1 MKRLIYGLLLC
12 FVIATSQV
20 AWADTTNSG
29 ATTNSQTNTS
39 GSNTTISGGYSQEST
54 TTYES
59 GSSSNTT
66 STTNN
71 TTNSYTGDTR
81 VANSSSAPSMSAM
94 SQDLCVVGIS
104 GGISTVG
111 VGISGGTYITDEN
124 CERIKL
130 SKVLNDLGMKV
141 AAVSI
146 LCQDPRVFFAMEQS
160 GTPCPFEG
168 KIGSEANKQWEK
180 YNKLRP
186 DYNIY
191 TKRLKIVEKANIEE
205 EKRLKKEEEERIK
218 KEKEA
223 EEKRLQAIELEKQ
236 KLKEELK
243 IDENTKLNK
252 KSDEE
257 LIKQAEEEEW
267 NQVDK
272 ETSSEKK
279 HIPVENAGGR

>member
-12 FVIATSQV
+12 FMIATSQV
-20 AWADTTNSG
+20 AWADTTSNG
-29 ATTNSQTNTS
+29 ATTNTQTNQS

-54 TTYES
+54 TTYQS

-66 STTNN
+66 TTN
-71 TTNSYTGDTR
+71 TTNAYSGDTR
-81 VANSSSAPSMSAM
+81 VANSASAPSMSAM

-111 VGISGGTYITDEN
+111 IGLSGGTYITDEN

-168 KIGSEANKQWEK
+168 KIGAEASNQWLK

-186 DYNIY
+186 DYEIY
-191 TKRLKIVEKANIEE
+191 TKRLKIVQKADKIE
-205 EKRLKKEEEERIK
+205 EKRLAKEEEERIK
-218 KEKEA
+218 AEKEA
-223 EEKRLQAIELEKQ
+223 EEKRLKAIELEKK
-236 KLKEELK
+236 KLKDELK
-243 IDENTKLNK
+243 INDNKKLDE
-252 KSDEE
+252 KSDEK
-257 LIKQAEEEEW
+257 LIDKAEEEEW
-267 NQVDK
+267 NQID
-272 ETSSEKK
+272 EEAKK
-279 HIPVENAGGR
+279 KLPKVENSAGR

>member
-12 FVIATSQV
+12 FMIATSQV
-20 AWADTTNSG
+20 AWADTTSNG
-29 ATTNSQTNTS
+29 ATTNTQTNQS

-54 TTYES
+54 TTYQS

-66 STTNN
+66 TTN
-71 TTNSYTGDTR
+71 TTNAYSGDTR
-81 VANSSSAPSMSAM
+81 VANSASAPSMSAM

-111 VGISGGTYITDEN
+111 IGLSGGTYITDEN

-168 KIGSEANKQWEK
+168 KIGAEASNQWLK

-186 DYNIY
+186 DYDIY
-191 TKRLKIVEKANIEE
+191 TKRLKIVQKADKIE
-205 EKRLKKEEEERIK
+205 EKRLAKEEKERLEAEKKAEEERLK
-218 KEKEA
+218 
-223 EEKRLQAIELEKQ
+223 AIQLEKK

-243 IDENTKLNK
+243 INDNKKLDE
-252 KSDEE
+252 KSDEK
-257 LIKQAEEEEW
+257 LIDKAEEEEW
-267 NQVDK
+267 NQVD
-272 ETSSEKK
+272 EDVKK
-279 HIPVENAGGR
+279 KLPKVENSAGR

>member
-12 FVIATSQV
+12 FMIATSQV
-20 AWADTTNSG
+20 AWADTTSNG
-29 ATTNSQTNTS
+29 ATTNTQTNQS

-54 TTYES
+54 TNFQS

-66 STTNN
+66 TTN
-71 TTNSYTGDTR
+71 TTNAYSGDTR
-81 VANSSSAPSMSAM
+81 VANSASAPSMSAM
-94 SQDLCVVGIS
+94 SQDLCVVGVS

-111 VGISGGTYITDEN
+111 IGLSGGTYYTDEN

-168 KIGSEANKQWEK
+168 KIGKEASDQWLK

-186 DYNIY
+186 DYEIY
-191 TKRLKIVEKANIEE
+191 TKRLKVVEKADKAEKKKFEKE
-205 EKRLKKEEEERIK
+205 EKERIK
-218 KEKEA
+218 AEKEA
-223 EEKRLQAIELEKQ
+223 ELKRLKEIEIQKK
-236 KLKEELK
+236 KLKNELK
-243 IDENTKLNK
+243 INDNKKLNE
-252 KSDEE
+252 KSDED
-257 LIKQAEEEEW
+257 LIKKAEEEEW
-267 NQVDK
+267 NQIDDEV
-272 ETSSEKK
+272 KK
-279 HIPVENAGGR
+279 KLPKVENSAGR

>member
-12 FVIATSQV
+12 FMIATSQV
-20 AWADTTNSG
+20 AWADTTSNG
-29 ATTNSQTNTS
+29 ATTNTQTNQS

-54 TTYES
+54 TTYQS

-66 STTNN
+66 TTN
-71 TTNSYTGDTR
+71 TTNAYSGDTR
-81 VANSSSAPSMSAM
+81 VANSASAPSMSAM

-111 VGISGGTYITDEN
+111 IGLSGGTYITDEN

-168 KIGSEANKQWEK
+168 KIGAAASEQWLK

-186 DYNIY
+186 DYDIY
-191 TKRLKIVEKANIEE
+191 TERLKVVEKANKEE
-205 EKRLKKEEEERIK
+205 EKRLAKEEEERIK

-223 EEKRLQAIELEKQ
+223 EEKRLKAIELEKK
-236 KLKEELK
+236 KLKDELK
-243 IDENTKLNK
+243 INDNKKLDE
-252 KSDEE
+252 KSDEK
-257 LIKQAEEEEW
+257 LIDKAEEEEW
-267 NQVDK
+267 NQID
-272 ETSSEKK
+272 EEAKK
-279 HIPVENAGGR
+279 KLPKVENSAGR

>member
-12 FVIATSQV
+12 FIIATSQV
-20 AWADTTNSG
+20 AWADTTSNG
-29 ATTNSQTNTS
+29 ATTNTQTNQS

-54 TTYES
+54 TTFQS

-66 STTNN
+66 TTN
-71 TTNSYTGDTR
+71 TTNAYSGDTR
-81 VANSSSAPSMSAM
+81 VANSASAPSMSAM

-168 KIGSEANKQWEK
+168 KIGSEASNQWLK

-205 EKRLKKEEEERIK
+205 EKRLAKEEEERIK

-223 EEKRLQAIELEKQ
+223 EEKRLKAIELEKK
-236 KLKEELK
+236 KLKDELK
-243 IDENTKLNK
+243 INDNK
-252 KSDEE
+252 KLDEKSDDK
-257 LIKQAEEEEW
+257 LIDKAEEEEW
-267 NQVDK
+267 NQVD
-272 ETSSEKK
+272 EDAKK
-279 HIPVENAGGR
+279 KLPKVENPGGK